1 MRQRHEDPVTE
12 IYRQTI
18 TGPTAW
24 KAADMRARPEAWTH
38 VLTET
43 EIADLDRALR
53 AVQARGLAMADVT
66 RDDFRLPVLEPFL
79 AGLEKEVRTGRGFA
93 LLRGIP
99 VDRYSDEEVCLIKWG
114 IGTHLGEK
122 VSQNAYGDLLGHVYD
137 HKRDPNETRTRGYQ
151 TRGELRFHVDRA
163 DMTSLLCLR
172 KGRAGGLSRVVS
184 SQSVHNEIL
193 ARRPEFL
200 PPLYE
205 GVPYIHIEEAGEM
218 RSWKEPVFSATDGV
232 LNCTIRRNTV
242 QKAIERSDIVLS
254 PLERAALDC
263 FDAVAEDPDF
273 VLEMDLQPGDI
284 QFVNNY
290 TVLHGRTAFTDDP
303 APGKNRHLVRLWL
316 RFFTPRP
323 AADFIRA
330 QYNGI
335 GKMLERTAG

>member
-1 MRQRHEDPVTE
+1 VTD
-12 IYRQTI
+12 IYRQMI
-18 TGPTAW
+18 IGPTAW
-24 KAADMRARPEAWTH
+24 KAAEMRARTDWIH
-38 VLTET
+38 VLTEA

-66 RDDFRLPVLEPFL
+66 RDDFRLPVLAPYL
-79 AGLEKEVRTGRGFA
+79 ADLEKTVRTGRGFA

-99 VDRYSDEEVCLIKWG
+99 VERYSDEEMFLIKWG
-114 IGTHLGEK
+114 IGSHLGEK

-172 KGRAGGLSRVVS
+172 KGREGGLSRVVS
-184 SQSVHNEIL
+184 SMSVHNAIL
-193 ARRPEFL
+193 ARHPEYL

-218 RSWKEPVFSATDGV
+218 RSWKEPVFSVADGV
-232 LNCTIRRNTV
+232 LSCSIRRNTV
-242 QKAIERSDIVLS
+242 QKAIERSGIAMT
-254 PLERAALDC
+254 PLETAALDC
-263 FDAVAEDPDF
+263 FDAVAEDPEF
-273 VLEMDLQPGDI
+273 VLEMALEPGDI

-290 TVLHGRTAFTDDP
+290 TILHGRTAFTDDP
-303 APGKNRHLVRLWL
+303 APGRNRHLVRLWL

-323 AADFIRA
+323 TADFIRA
-330 QYNGI
+330 QHNGI
-335 GKMLERTAG
+335 EKMLERQAG